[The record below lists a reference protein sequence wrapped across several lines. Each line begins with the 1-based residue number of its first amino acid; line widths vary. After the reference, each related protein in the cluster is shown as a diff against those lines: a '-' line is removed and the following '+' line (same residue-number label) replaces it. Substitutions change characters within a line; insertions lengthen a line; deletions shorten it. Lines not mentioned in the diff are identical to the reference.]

1 MTERRPRLSL
11 TVQYAMPGADLP
23 ARALLRRWARAALTR
38 NAVVTLRFVD
48 EAEGRALNRSYR
60 RRDHPTNVLAFV
72 YHDVDGAHGVDGDL
86 VLCAPVMRREAAEQ
100 GKSLAAHCAHLIVH
114 GLLHLQGY
122 DHEHATEAARMEA
135 REIAILAGLGF
146 TDPYRTAGRSRRT
159 VS

>member
-11 TVQYAMPGADLP
+11 SVQYATSHDDLP

-48 EAEGRALNRSYR
+48 EAEGSALNRSYR

-72 YHDVDGAHGVDGDL
+72 YHDVHGAHGVDGDL

-100 GKSLAAHCAHLIVH
+100 GKSLAAHCAHLVVH

-122 DHEHATEAARMEA
+122 DHEHAPEAIRMEA
-135 REIAILAGLGF
+135 REIAILARLGF
-146 TDPYRTAGRSRRT
+146 TDPYRAAGRSRRT
-159 VS
+159 SS

>member
-11 TVQYAMPGADLP
+11 NVQYATSQDDLP

-60 RRDHPTNVLAFV
+60 RRDRPTNVLAFV
-72 YHDVDGAHGVDGDL
+72 YHDVHGAHDVDGDL

-100 GKSLAAHCAHLIVH
+100 GKPVAAHCAHLVVH
-114 GLLHLQGY
+114 GLLHLEGY
-122 DHEHATEAARMEA
+122 DHERAAEAARMEA
-135 REIAILAGLGF
+135 REVAILAKLGF
-146 TDPYRTAGRSRRT
+146 ADPYRAAERARRT
-159 VS
+159 RS